1 MDAAIAG
8 TSTGYDVSTAQF
20 LSSMVGLAY
29 EQFDTPW
36 PNGEIPAAQLP
47 NGYTQVAAF
56 KVPELDLDAAIK
68 QFLAANP
75 DLAPLVHNNPP
86 TAANAAAQAALN
98 QRLAAA
104 LDQFASLSQ
113 VPIATG
119 TASGVPATS
128 IVPQWFGFALA
139 PTSDNVGA
147 PNIIAIR
154 GTRTIE
160 EWALDAT
167 AYQIP
172 VPLVWFNNQDE
183 LVLARVHLGFLILF
197 AFLRP
202 QLDAA
207 FKQFNPQTGAQVAGH
222 SLGSA
227 LATLAAVYTGVVQSP
242 GQVQMYNQASP
253 RVGDPAFVGAF
264 NALVPSAYR
273 IVNLSDLVPELPPT
287 TITLPL
293 QGTVTY
299 GHVGQEWDYLWQTG
313 NVGGNHFYD
322 TNYSVAVANSYPT
335 NGECNYRNYGQ
346 NC

>member
-1 MDAAIAG
+1 MDAATGITAA
-8 TSTGYDVSTAQF
+8 TGYDTATAQF

-29 EQFDTPW
+29 AQFDTPW
-36 PNGEIPAAQLP
+36 PNGQIPAGQLP

-75 DLAPLVHNNPP
+75 DLLPLTHPG
-86 TAANAAAQAALN
+86 TLAALDAATQATLN
-98 QRLAAA
+98 QRLATA

-119 TASGVPATS
+119 TGSATPSS

-139 PTSDNVGA
+139 PTSGNPGA

-167 AYQIP
+167 AYQVP
-172 VPLVWFNNQDE
+172 VPLVWFNNQDQ
-183 LVLARVHLGFLILF
+183 LVAARVHLGFLILF

-207 FKQFNPQTGAQVAGH
+207 FTQFASAGTQVAGH

-227 LATLAAVYTGVVQSP
+227 LATLAAVYTQVVGVD
-242 GQVQMYNQASP
+242 GTVQMYNQASP
-253 RVGDPAFVGAF
+253 RVGDPEFVGAF
-264 NALVPSAYR
+264 NALVPNAYR

-287 TITLPL
+287 TLTLPL

-313 NVGGNHFYD
+313 DVGGNHFYD
-322 TNYSVAVANSYPT
+322 TNYSVAVTNGYPT
-335 NGECNYRNYGQ
+335 SGECTYRNYGQ
-346 NC
+346 SC

>member
-1 MDAAIAG
+1 MDAATGITTA
-8 TSTGYDVSTAQF
+8 TGYDVSTAQF
-20 LSSMVGLAY
+20 LSTMVGLAY

-36 PNGEIPAAQLP
+36 PNGQIPASQLP
-47 NGYTQVAAF
+47 SGYTQVAAF

-75 DLAPLVHNNPP
+75 DLLPLTQPA
-86 TAANAAAQAALN
+86 TFAALDAGTQAALN
-98 QRLAAA
+98 QRLATA

-119 TASGVPATS
+119 TTTRSTTPAAS

-139 PTSDNVGA
+139 PTSDNAGA

-167 AYQIP
+167 AFQMP

-207 FKQFNPQTGAQVAGH
+207 FKLFNAQTGAQVAGH

-264 NALVPSAYR
+264 NALVPDA
-273 IVNLSDLVPELPPT
+273 
-287 TITLPL
+287 
-293 QGTVTY
+293 
-299 GHVGQEWDYLWQTG
+299 
-313 NVGGNHFYD
+313 
-322 TNYSVAVANSYPT
+322 
-335 NGECNYRNYGQ
+335 
-346 NC
+346 